1 MTYRVD
7 FSIYELSS
15 SGGSVPDSLAVEV
28 NGHLCRMRGT
38 DHQPVRCAALVG
50 QLGSQ
55 VSCGIYPWRPSPCRE
70 FSEGS
75 DACAR
80 VRQRHGLGQAF

>member
-38 DHQPVRCAALVG
+38 DHQPVRCVALG
-50 QLGSQ
+50 GKLG
-55 VSCGIYPWRPSPCRE
+55 E
-70 FSEGS
+70 
-75 DACAR
+75 
-80 VRQRHGLGQAF
+80 